1 MRNGLVTSML
11 RHPARTERSRAIR
24 LLLVVAAVV
33 AASRARADSS
43 DPVPVLG
50 GDQVL
55 SPGPRSLGF
64 RGIAADPSSIG
75 NFQGLV
81 ALAYLRGRVRD
92 ATGHRWVM
100 ENDIRI
106 LQGTTSPPTG
116 CTGGGRS
123 PSSESIWPSPG
134 PGPGRTNS
142 RA

>member
-106 LQGTTSPPTG
+106 LQGDYVSADGVHRRGTF
-116 CTGGGRS
+116 
-123 PSSESIWPSPG
+123 
-134 PGPGRTNS
+134 
-142 RA
+142 AFV

>member
-1 MRNGLVTSML
+1 ML
-11 RHPARTERSRAIR
+11 RHPARAAQSRAIR
-24 LLLVVAAVV
+24 LLLVVAVV
-33 AASRARADSS
+33 AAASRARADAS

-64 RGIAADPSSIG
+64 KGIAADPSSIG

-100 ENDIRI
+100 ANDIRL
-106 LQGTTSPPTG
+106 LQGDYVPAD
-116 CTGGGRS
+116 GGVHRRG
-123 PSSESIWPSPG
+123 
-134 PGPGRTNS
+134 TF
-142 RA
+142 AFV